1 MKLFKSFVLCSAV
14 IVSLIFCSTSCASL
28 RLGVASVS
36 FYNTKGSPFNY
47 QKDIKKYR
55 KIIADVFSEFGAFE
69 PILISDQ
76 EYGNTYAE
84 VSGFSGSG
92 SYQRTMTGTA
102 DNSKLSELM
111 AETLRK
117 LAEKKNC
124 RYMLEVYATYFS
136 DADGNRVVTQ
146 MSLFDARSEES
157 TSFYS
162 ERPVLSSSSKN
173 VPSTEKNTDKKSS
186 KRTSKKAKTNSK
198 SKSEINSNA
207 IEQTAT
213 EALRGLITQMQD
225 KLMGGGMKIANIEGD
240 KITLDRGTSSGV
252 GIGDYYRIY
261 TEVSDGMDEIFGAD
275 KNSAKRINLAFI
287 KVTNANEN
295 SSVAEIVK
303 DGGNIAAIRTDD
315 KLEPVMVMLMNAE
328 LKAISEGTIA
338 AFPSQHPEVK
348 KVEVKQSASTTKSQ
362 SVSKSKNE
370 PLPALPNGVMRID
383 IVNFENKANGFLG
396 SEASAFTDLLS
407 RMLSNSEKIVV
418 LERDRLD
425 VIGNERKLNLAGIL
439 DPDTAA
445 QIGKLASCQ
454 YILMGSVT
462 SVEAKDTISGRY
474 IRPKSSYRTNNN
486 YNPNMSRTTAGVLL
500 GLEIIGMMV
509 EASNAQ
515 KENVVTETHEVIT
528 TVDVRLVNVTT
539 GKIEMAFTEQG
550 SAAQSDVV
558 TQDGNGNIK
567 GVEANYGSLEGQ
579 SVASAAANLSYKIRE
594 KLVDEPVQISSVNN
608 SEFIINRGS
617 SSGIQIGDLFCVYSE
632 NQSGGDTEAVISVK
646 DVQESFSVAELAK
659 SLSDS
664 YVVAVGSRLEPVLHG
679 DFQRGIWHVK
689 NQKRANTSNK
699 QLENISLEDL
709 QSKRH
714 KRFEN
719 VSTEAKK
726 VIKSYG
732 LKPQKEKI
740 LLSEHSRASKANNAK
755 KKYEAYKKI
764 SDDNPDDFLAAY
776 NTGKYALEQSMYV
789 EAREWASK
797 ALFFNPN
804 YKPAKDLIDK
814 IDNGD

>member
-1 MKLFKSFVLCSAV
+1 M
-14 IVSLIFCSTSCASL
+14 CSTISYASSI
-28 RLGVASVS
+28 RVGVTEIVFINSYDKSSAKNYV
-36 FYNTKGSPFNY
+36 KDMKKY
-47 QKDIKKYR
+47 QKIMVDLLSQTGI
-55 KIIADVFSEFGAFE
+55 FE
-69 PILISDQ
+69 PILTGFTFNDSSLNGSYRPDYNRSISDQ
-76 EYGNTYAE
+76 TNMTERQYAI
-84 VSGFSGSG
+84 
-92 SYQRTMTGTA
+92 
-102 DNSKLSELM
+102 LSS
-111 AETLRK
+111 
-117 LAEKKNC
+117 LAKKNDC
-124 RYMLEVYATYFS
+124 RYIISGTVY
-136 DADGNRVVTQ
+136 VT
-146 MSLFDARSEES
+146 SNPDDNIPIIRGGCALFDARNEKISHFS
-157 TSFYS
+157 S
-162 ERPVLSSSSKN
+162 ERNISSSARNLNDKN
-173 VPSTEKNTDKKSS
+173 YENKSS
-186 KRTSKKAKTNSK
+186 KKTSRKAKISTNTKSK
-198 SKSEINSNA
+198 SKMSVKSDS
-207 IEQTAT
+207 IEQMTCDILQSIA
-213 EALRGLITQMQD
+213 MQIRDHFTGD
-225 KLMGGGMKIANIEGD
+225 KIKISTIEGD
-240 KITLDRGTSSGV
+240 KITLDRGSSSGV

-261 TEVSDGMDEIFGAD
+261 TEVSDGMDEIFG
-275 KNSAKRINLAFI
+275 KGSVMRINLAFI
-287 KVTNANEN
+287 KVTDVHEI
-295 SSVAEIVK
+295 SSVAEVVK

-315 KLEPVMVMLMNAE
+315 KLEPVMEMLMNTE

-338 AFPSQHPEVK
+338 EFPNQHPEVK
-348 KVEVKQSASTTKSQ
+348 KVEVKQSVSTTKSQ
-362 SVSKSKNE
+362 NVSKSKSE
-370 PLPALPNGVMRID
+370 PLPALPNGVVRIG
-383 IVNFENKANGFLG
+383 ILNFENKADGFLG

-407 RMLSNSEKIVV
+407 RMLSNSERIVV